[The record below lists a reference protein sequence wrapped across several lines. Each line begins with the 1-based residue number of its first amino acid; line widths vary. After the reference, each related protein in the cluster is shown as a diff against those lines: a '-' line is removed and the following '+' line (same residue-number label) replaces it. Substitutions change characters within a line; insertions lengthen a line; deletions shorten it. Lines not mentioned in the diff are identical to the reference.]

1 MTGRGRAVG
10 GAAQHREPL
19 AGLVAGLAPERLRAV
34 VRVALGEP
42 AALVCAWEAQ
52 PLRGGSGAGAAGG
65 ESALY
70 VLAGTA
76 RVGAAERPWSV
87 VLKVL
92 APVDRLDDP
101 THPRYWKREP
111 LLYRSGLLDDL
122 PGDLRAPRC
131 YGCDELADGTV
142 WLWLEEI
149 REEGERA
156 WPLARWALAA
166 RHLGQLNG
174 AYLTQ
179 RPLPHARWLAGNRLR
194 AAVEGHA
201 PLVARIAAAPEQPQV
216 RRWWPRPVV
225 AAILRLWEERD
236 TFCAALERLPQTL
249 GHGDA
254 IRRNLLARRRPGGVH
269 RADGAA
275 AAADGAGG
283 EGGPGGPT
291 GRDAARQAD
300 GAEETVAI
308 DWEFAG
314 HYAVG
319 EEVGQTLSVASAFYD
334 VAPADLP
341 ALDEALF
348 PAYLAGLRDMGW
360 RGDTRDER
368 AVRFAYTAHAALR
381 NLFNAVG
388 ASVPEQAARSA
399 AIATYGHTWE
409 ALAERRAEVRPFLLD
424 RADEAR
430 RLLGTA

>member
-1 MTGRGRAVG
+1 MTENKSTASNQER
-10 GAAQHREPL
+10 L
-19 AGLVAGLAPERLRAV
+19 AELAPERLREV
-34 VRVALGEP
+34 IRVALGEP
-42 AALVCAWEAQ
+42 EVLVGGWDAT
-52 PLRGGSGAGAAGG
+52 PLRGGSGAGALGG

-70 VLAGTA
+70 ALTGTA
-76 RVGAAERPWSV
+76 HVGAAERPWSA

-92 APVDRLDDP
+92 APVPRRDDP
-101 THPRYWKREP
+101 THIRYWKREP

-122 PGDLRAPRC
+122 PGGLRAPRC
-131 YGCDELADGTV
+131 YGCDELADGAV
-142 WLWLEEI
+142 WLWLEQI

-166 RHLGQLNG
+166 RHLGRFNG

-179 RPLPHARWLAGNRLR
+179 RPLPRAPWLASGRLR
-194 AAVEGHA
+194 AWVEGHA
-201 PLVARIAAAPEQPQV
+201 PLVARIAAAPDNPAV

-236 TFCAALERLPQTL
+236 AFCAALERLPQTF

-254 IRRNLLARRRPGGVH
+254 IRRNLLARRRP
-269 RADGAA
+269 
-275 AAADGAGG
+275 AG
-283 EGGPGGPT
+283 
-291 GRDAARQAD
+291 AD

-314 HYAVG
+314 HWAVG

-334 VAPADLP
+334 VEPADLP
-341 ALDEALF
+341 ALDAALF
-348 PAYLAGLRDMGW
+348 AAYLAGLRDMGW

-368 AVRFAYTAHAALR
+368 SVRFAYAAHAALR

-388 ASVPEQAARSA
+388 ASVPDEATRAAA
-399 AIATYGHTWE
+399 KATYGHTGE

-424 RADEAR
+424 RAAEAR
-430 RLLGTA
+430 RLLETI